1 MPNTPTKILLSIT
14 LIGGI
19 LISISA
25 NSWLGAWIG
34 LEINLISFIPI
45 ISSQENIFTTEA
57 SLKYFIIQA
66 LASSTLLFLVLMKTL
81 VNQGLPISEYVHE
94 YIIITPLLLKIG
106 AAPIHW

>member
-1 MPNTPTKILLSIT
+1 

-34 LEINLISFIPI
+34 LEINLISFIPL

-66 LASSTLLFLVLMKTL
+66 LASSTLLFLVLIKTL
-81 VNQGLPISEYVHE
+81 VNQGLPMSEYI
-94 YIIITPLLLKIG
+94 YSI
-106 AAPIHW
+106 